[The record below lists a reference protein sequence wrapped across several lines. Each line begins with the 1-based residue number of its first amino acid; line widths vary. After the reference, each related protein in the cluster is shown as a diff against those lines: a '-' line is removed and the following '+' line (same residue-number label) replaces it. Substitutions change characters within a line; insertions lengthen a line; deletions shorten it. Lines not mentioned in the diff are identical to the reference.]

1 MPEAVSTRAADAET
15 ATAPAPS
22 ESVAAGPG
30 PRFRF
35 RNIGPV
41 KDAELEL
48 GDLTILA
55 GKNNTGKTYIAYT
68 LYGFLK
74 KWQAMPQP
82 ERLVALA
89 AAPGEPEAKGDA
101 RSASVPLRL
110 LSRAAA
116 EGAARRAMSPDELRK
131 HRLSALAI
139 FGEEFS
145 RFDLPSVFSAPPAAF
160 PDSACECLPGDLPA
174 DRLRSFPFSSPQ
186 LGSWRFGFDGTE
198 LELECLAP
206 GPSPDPV
213 SVSSLADAWFLFLF
227 PELRLEP
234 FALSDE
240 RFGISLFYR
249 ELDFTKSQLMSV
261 LQQIGDSRVSEDIS
275 PFLVLEQGASRYPM
289 PIKDNITFTRSLPDR
304 GSERSVL
311 WERRAHNEVRDL
323 VGADYRVDDR
333 GAIRLRSK
341 ARGERRFDIPLHLAS
356 SSARGLSDFYFFL
369 KHAAVEGQLLL
380 VDEPESHL
388 DVANQ
393 IRLARLVS
401 RLVRSGLRILVT
413 THSDYLL
420 KEFNNLIMLHGA
432 GEDCRD
438 SKDLDYS
445 PDDALDPGRV
455 RAYIADRGR
464 LSRCVI
470 DHYGMN
476 MPFFDK
482 TIQKINRASH
492 ALTTRVRV
500 RGGRP

>member
-1 MPEAVSTRAADAET
+1 MPQAVSTRTTGAET
-15 ATAPAPS
+15 AAAPAAA
-22 ESVAAGPG
+22 ESVGAAPG

-48 GDLTILA
+48 GDLTLLV
-55 GKNNTGKTYIAYT
+55 GRNNTGKTYLAYT

-74 KWQAMPQP
+74 KWRAMPQA

-89 AAPGEPEAKGDA
+89 AAPGDSAAKGNA
-101 RSASVPLRL
+101 GSASAPLRL

-116 EGAARRAMSPDELRK
+116 EGAARQQVSPDELQR

-145 RFDLPSVFSAPPAAF
+145 RFDLPLVFSAPPDAF

-174 DRLRSFPFSSPQ
+174 DRLRSFPFSAPQ

-198 LELECLAP
+198 LELECLAE
-206 GPSPDPV
+206 GRSPDSV

-249 ELDFTKSQLMSV
+249 ELDFTKSQLLDV
-261 LQQIGDSRVSEDIS
+261 LQQIGDSRVGEEVS

-311 WERRAHNEVRDL
+311 WPERAHNEVRDL

-341 ARGERRFDIPLHLAS
+341 ARGARRFDIPLHLAS

-369 KHAAVEGQLLL
+369 KHAAVEGQLLF

-388 DVANQ
+388 DVSNQ

-401 RLVRSGLRILVT
+401 RLVRSGLRVLVT
-413 THSDYLL
+413 THSDYLV
-420 KEFNNLIMLHGA
+420 KELNNLIMLHGIDRRIA
-432 GEDCRD
+432 LGPRIP
-438 SKDLDYS
+438 YS
-445 PDDALDPGRV
+445 RDDALDPGRV
-455 RAYIADRGR
+455 RAYSAEGGR
-464 LSRCVI
+464 LAGCEI
-470 DHYGMN
+470 DRYGMDL
-476 MPFFDK
+476 PVFEDA
-482 TIQKINRASH
+482 IEEINQVSD
-492 ALTTRVRV
+492 ALATRVRESGQ
-500 RGGRP
+500 RA

>member
-22 ESVAAGPG
+22 ESVAAGSG

-55 GKNNTGKTYIAYT
+55 GRNNTGKTYIAYT

-74 KWQAMPQP
+74 KWRAMPQP

-89 AAPGEPEAKGDA
+89 AAPGEPEAKGNA
-101 RSASVPLRL
+101 RSASAPLRL

-186 LGSWRFGFDGTE
+186 LGSWRFGYDGTE

-206 GPSPDPV
+206 GPSPDSV
-213 SVSSLADAWFLFLF
+213 SVSSLADAWLLFLF

-401 RLVRSGLRILVT
+401 RLVRSGLRLLVT
-413 THSDYLL
+413 THSDYLV
-420 KEFNNLIMLHGA
+420 KELNNLIMLHGI
-432 GEDCRD
+432 DRRI
-438 SKDLDYS
+438 DLGPRVPYTRE
-445 PDDALDPGRV
+445 DALDPGCV
-455 RAYIADRGR
+455 RAYSAAGGGLAECEIDRYGIDLPVFEDAIEEINQVSDA
-464 LSRCVI
+464 LS
-470 DHYGMN
+470 
-476 MPFFDK
+476 
-482 TIQKINRASH
+482 
-492 ALTTRVRV
+492 TRVRES
-500 RGGRP
+500 RQRP